1 MDDSGTMATVAR
13 VFNVVGFAGSLR
25 RGSYNRAL
33 LRVATELAP
42 PALHIE
48 IHELDG
54 IPLYN
59 GDIEAAGVPESVV
72 QLRDAIRK
80 ADGLLIATPEYNH
93 GVPGVLKNTIDW
105 LSRPPRDSALDG
117 KVAAVMGASP
127 GITGTAR
134 GQSQLR
140 QAFVFTNTYAVLQPE
155 VLVGRAHEKF
165 DADGRLVHQT
175 TRDFLTI
182 FLQRFT
188 DLIALHAVAARTWA
202 IPSES
207 RQGRT

>member
-1 MDDSGTMATVAR
+1 MATVGS

-33 LRVATELAP
+33 LRAATELAP
-42 PALHIE
+42 PALHIV
-48 IHELDG
+48 IYELDG

-59 GDIEAAGVPESVV
+59 GDIEAAGVPPSVV
-72 QLRDAIRK
+72 QLRDAIRR

-105 LSRPPRDSALDG
+105 LSRPPRDSALNG
-117 KVAAVMGASP
+117 KVAAVMGASR
-127 GITGTAR
+127 GMTGTAR

-140 QAFVFTNTYAVLQPE
+140 QAFVFTNTYALLQPE
-155 VLVGRAHEKF
+155 VLVGQAHEKF
-165 DADGRLVHQT
+165 DADGRLVHEA
-175 TRDFLTI
+175 TRDFLAT

-188 DLIALHAVAARTWA
+188 ELIALHAVAAVRT
-202 IPSES
+202 
-207 RQGRT
+207 TT

>member
-1 MDDSGTMATVAR
+1 MEDSARVAAVAR

-25 RGSYNRAL
+25 RGSFNRAL
-33 LRVATELAP
+33 LRAAAELAP
-42 PALHIE
+42 SALHIV
-48 IHELDG
+48 IHDLDG

-59 GDIEAAGVPESVV
+59 GDIEAAGATPSVA
-72 QLRDAIRK
+72 QLRDAVRK

-105 LSRPPRDSALDG
+105 LSRPPGDSALNG

-127 GITGTAR
+127 GMTGTAR

-140 QAFVFTNTYAVLQPE
+140 QAFVFTNTYALLQPE

-165 DADGRLVHQT
+165 DADGRLVHQA
-175 TRDFLTI
+175 TRDFLGT

-188 DLIALHAVAARTWA
+188 DLIALHATAAARIT
-202 IPSES
+202 
-207 RQGRT
+207 T

>member
-1 MDDSGTMATVAR
+1 MDDSGTMPTIAR

-33 LRVATELAP
+33 LRAATELAP
-42 PALHIE
+42 SALHIV
-48 IHELDG
+48 IHELDE

-59 GDIEAAGVPESVV
+59 GDVETAGAPSGVV

-105 LSRPPRDSALDG
+105 LSRPPRDSALNG

-127 GITGTAR
+127 GMTGTAR
-134 GQSQLR
+134 GQAQLR
-140 QAFVFTNTYAVLQPE
+140 QAFVFTNTYALLQPE

-165 DADGRLVHQT
+165 DADGHLVHEA
-175 TRDFLTI
+175 TRDFLAT
-182 FLQRFT
+182 FLQHFT
-188 DLIALHAVAARTWA
+188 DLIALHAMGEARIT
-202 IPSES
+202 
-207 RQGRT
+207 T

>member
-1 MDDSGTMATVAR
+1 MDDSGRVATAAR

-25 RGSYNRAL
+25 GRSYNRAL
-33 LRVATELAP
+33 LRAAAELAP
-42 PALHIE
+42 PGIHIV
-48 IHELDG
+48 IHELDE

-59 GDIEAAGVPESVV
+59 GDLEAAGVPPSVLH
-72 QLRDAIRK
+72 LREAIRG

-105 LSRPPRDSALDG
+105 VSRPPENSALNG

-140 QAFVFTNTYAVLQPE
+140 QAFVFTNTYALLQPE

-165 DADGRLVHQT
+165 DAEGRLVHQA
-175 TRDFLTI
+175 TRDFLAT
-182 FLQRFT
+182 FLGRFA
-188 DLIALHAVAARTWA
+188 DLIARFASCCNDVRA
-202 IPSES
+202 
-207 RQGRT
+207 

>member
-1 MDDSGTMATVAR
+1 MDDSSRVATAAR
-13 VFNVVGFAGSLR
+13 VFKVVGFAGSLR

-33 LRVATELAP
+33 LRAATELAP
-42 PALHIE
+42 SALHIV

-59 GDIEAAGVPESVV
+59 GDIEAAGAPPSVV

-80 ADGLLIATPEYNH
+80 AEGLLIATPEYNH

-105 LSRPPRDSALDG
+105 LSRPPRDSALNG

-127 GITGTAR
+127 GMTGTAR

-140 QAFVFTNTYAVLQPE
+140 QAFVFTNTYALLQPE
-155 VLVGRAHEKF
+155 ILVGHAHEKF
-165 DADGRLVHQT
+165 DADGRLVHQA
-175 TRDFLTI
+175 TRDFLAT
-182 FLQRFT
+182 FLQRFAE
-188 DLIALHAVAARTWA
+188 LIARFT
-202 IPSES
+202 S
-207 RQGRT
+207 

>member
-1 MDDSGTMATVAR
+1 MGDSGTMAAAAR

-33 LRVATELAP
+33 LRTATELAP
-42 PALHIE
+42 PALHIVV
-48 IHELDG
+48 HELDG

-59 GDIEAAGVPESVV
+59 GDIEAAGVPQSVV
-72 QLRDAIRK
+72 QLRDAIRE

-105 LSRPPRDSALDG
+105 LSRPPRDSALNG

-134 GQSQLR
+134 GQAQLR
-140 QAFVFTNTYAVLQPE
+140 QAFVFTNTYALLQPE

-165 DADGRLVHQT
+165 DADGRLIHEA
-175 TRDFLTI
+175 TRDHLATFL
-182 FLQRFT
+182 LRFT
-188 DLIALHAVAARTWA
+188 DLIALHVPTATRTT
-202 IPSES
+202 S
-207 RQGRT
+207 

>member
-1 MDDSGTMATVAR
+1 MNESGTMAMVAR

-25 RGSYNRAL
+25 RDSYNRVL
-33 LRVATELAP
+33 LRTATELAP
-42 PALHIE
+42 SALHIA
-48 IHELDG
+48 IHELDE

-59 GDIEAAGVPESVV
+59 GDTEAVGVPPSVL
-72 QLRDAIRK
+72 QLRDAIRQ

-105 LSRPPRDSALDG
+105 LSRPSRDSALNG
-117 KVAAVMGASP
+117 KVAAIMGASP

-140 QAFVFTNTYAVLQPE
+140 QAFVFTNTYALLQPE

-165 DADGRLVHQT
+165 DADGHLVHEAM
-175 TRDFLTI
+175 REFLAT
-182 FLQRFT
+182 FLRHFA
-188 DLIALHAVAARTWA
+188 DLIALHATAAAKT
-202 IPSES
+202 
-207 RQGRT
+207 TT